1 MAWIQV
7 IDEEVA
13 TGSLKELYDESKE
26 KRGKLSNIMRI
37 QSLNPEAMKKHMDLY
52 LTLLFKKTS
61 LSREDRELLAVVVS
75 KENNCKYCMNHHGEA
90 LSYLWKDKEKVK
102 EFIHRPETVTFS
114 EKQKTMVNYASRL
127 TKSPSL
133 VTEEDIIQMRSAGF
147 SDKEIL
153 DINLIICYFNFVN
166 RIALGLGVS
175 FSAEEMKGYKY

>member
-1 MAWIQV
+1 
-7 IDEEVA
+7 
-13 TGSLKELYDESKE
+13 
-26 KRGKLSNIMRI
+26 
-37 QSLNPEAMKKHMDLY
+37 
-52 LTLLFKKTS
+52 
-61 LSREDRELLAVVVS
+61 LAVVVS

-166 RIALGLGVS
+166 RIALGLVVS
-175 FSAEEMKGYKY
+175 FSAEEMKGYNY